1 VRFCTPVLL
10 LATLA
15 LPPLV
20 AAGLGARG
28 PLALRLELGPGDGP
42 YLSGFAP
49 FDAASGDAMRWS
61 RAEAE
66 VRLPLTLE
74 GPGAITLRFA
84 PPRGWRGTVHL
95 VLDGR
100 LVDTFECCL
109 RQEFQRRRAELTATT
124 RTPLR
129 VELRVDA
136 PQAPNRGLFLDA
148 VLLEAGASA
157 RVRLAGVARA
167 RPALL
172 VGVAFLVLLLAG
184 LEARAA
190 AIVTVPLSLALTA
203 ALFADPWLTH
213 LLLTGLPE
221 GRVLFGATAILLARA
236 LERWGLL
243 NAGTR
248 RRACALAL
256 LVFVLRG
263 AAVNHPDYHYP
274 DLVSHARR
282 TAIVRRAGLDAFL
295 QPTKYLDARAA
306 DEGGAEGRTAAG
318 LWLYRIGGAHFALPY
333 SLFAYAPVAALARD
347 FDGSIAVLKLAGA
360 FCSALPVILVAA
372 LAGALGAPWW
382 SAVLWAAAP
391 TAAAELGFASYPA
404 LFGHVFDLVFLL
416 FLVARAPVLARP
428 QFVLAGGLLLAVAML
443 AYVSSPVITGL
454 LLGWLAVLWWLEG
467 GEARAGAR
475 AVVTLIA
482 LGAGLALALYYRHF
496 VAGAFDAVGAALASP
511 ESSQPA
517 RPGPGRIDQSLAT
530 WAIPLLLPCAL
541 FGLVPLLRRP
551 GPARN
556 VLAATVL
563 GLGVAAGLKLR
574 LPVVFGFLHLALFT
588 TPLVCL
594 AAARGLQGLSERG
607 RVARAVAT
615 AMTGLV
621 TVQGVVL
628 QVRIFLDHL
637 SRAR

>member
-1 VRFCTPVLL
+1 MWVRPALL
-10 LATLA
+10 LVALA

-20 AAGLGARG
+20 GAGLGARG
-28 PLALRLELGPGDGP
+28 PLTLRLELGPGDGP

-61 RAEAE
+61 RADAE

-74 GPGAITLRFA
+74 GAGALTLRFA
-84 PPRGWRGTVHL
+84 PPREWRGTVHL

-100 LVDTFECCL
+100 LVDSFECCG
-109 RQEFQRRRAELTATT
+109 RQEFQRHRAELTATT

-129 VELRVDA
+129 VEVRVDA
-136 PQAPNRGLFLDA
+136 PQAPDRGLFLDA
-148 VLLEAGASA
+148 VLLEAGATG
-157 RVRLAGVARA
+157 RVRLAGVAWA

-172 VGVAFLVLLLAG
+172 VGVAFLFLLLAG
-184 LEARAA
+184 KGARAA
-190 AIVTVPLSLALTA
+190 ALATVPLSLSLTA
-203 ALFADPWLTH
+203 GLLADPWLTH
-213 LLLTGLPE
+213 RLLTGLPE
-221 GRVLFGATAILLARA
+221 GLVLFGATAILLAIS

-243 NAGTR
+243 DPGAR
-248 RRACALAL
+248 RRACALAG
-256 LVFVLRG
+256 LVFLLHG

-306 DEGGAEGRTAAG
+306 DDRGAEGRTAAG

-360 FCSALPVILVAA
+360 FCSALPVLLVAA
-372 LAGALGAPWW
+372 LAGAVGAPWW

-404 LFGHVFDLVFLL
+404 LFGHVFDLLFLL
-416 FLVARAPVLARP
+416 FLVARAPALARP
-428 QFVLAGGLLLAVAML
+428 RLVLAGGLLLAAAML

-454 LLGWLAVLWWLEG
+454 LLGWLAVLSWLEG
-467 GEARAGAR
+467 GEGRARAR
-475 AVVTLIA
+475 AVLTLAA

-496 VAGAFDAVGAALASP
+496 VAGAFDAVRAALASP
-511 ESSQPA
+511 ESAQPV
-517 RPGPGRIDQSLAT
+517 RPGPGRIDQSLAA
-530 WAIPLLLPCAL
+530 WAVPLLLPCAL
-541 FGLVPLLRRP
+541 VGLVPLLRRP
-551 GPARN
+551 GHPRN
-556 VLAATVL
+556 VLAATLL

-594 AAARGLQGLSERG
+594 AAARGLSGLSERG
-607 RVARAVAT
+607 RVARAVAG
-615 AMTGLV
+615 GLV
-621 TVQGVVL
+621 GVFTAWGVVL
-628 QVRIFLDHL
+628 QVQLLLGHL